1 MKERAEVIAFCMK
14 LKDVYEDYPFHDT
27 NWTLMRHKKNKKAFA
42 WIYAKHKIEK

>member
-1 MKERAEVIAFCMK
+1 MK